1 MTAAQAQEGTK
12 RLQELERTEYLPA
25 ETIRDLKEWWLAHL
39 RAEGYVGRKV
49 IPFPTW
55 RAQ

>member
-12 RLQELERTEYLPA
+12 RLKELERKEYLPA
-25 ETIRDLKEWWLAHL
+25 ETIRDLKEWWLVHL
-39 RAEGYVGRKV
+39 REEGYVGRKV

-55 RAQ
+55 RTQ